1 MPKSAITYQLRLEKC
16 VFGHTFQG
24 FLAPCTPSFGQSAL
38 SSAQC
43 TIVSYCQMLR
53 CHKVFSRVSQVP
65 HLLWHTGLTTA

>member
-16 VFGHTFQG
+16 VFGHTSQG

-38 SSAQC
+38 QC

-65 HLLWHTGLTTA
+65 HFLWHTGFTTA